1 MHSGHRATLNFQLTA
16 LLLIAAALPAVAQT
30 SSPIRHVA
38 HVTIVVRDQD
48 EALKFYV
55 DVLGFEKREDRTWGG
70 FRWVTVAPPGQKDLD
85 IVLEKPGGE
94 MGPARQQQL
103 AAQIGQAPSWGF
115 DTADVQAAYETL
127 KSRGVHFDEPP
138 QKLPYGIQAVFRDLY
153 GNSFALVQ
161 RR

>member
-1 MHSGHRATLNFQLTA
+1 MRNV
-16 LLLIAAALPAVAQT
+16 LLLLCSLAIAANAAAQT

-55 DVLGFEKREDRTWGG
+55 DTLGFEKREDRTLGG

-103 AAQIGQAPSWGF
+103 AAQIGQAPSSGF
-115 DTADVQAAYETL
+115 DAADVQAAYETL
-127 KSRGVHFDEPP
+127 KSRG
-138 QKLPYGIQAVFRDLY
+138 
-153 GNSFALVQ
+153 
-161 RR
+161 